1 MFMSEINNENI
12 QYLFEPRFIAIIGA
26 SKDQGKIG
34 SAVLRNIISG
44 GYTGRIIPVNPA
56 GGEIEGR
63 TAFRSVADIDGVVDL
78 AVVTIP
84 AKFVFEAVRQCADCG
99 VKYGIIITS
108 GFSEIGNRE
117 EENKIITYAN
127 ERGMRIV
134 GPNVFGI
141 YSSSVKL
148 NATFVSGDISS
159 GHLAMITQSG
169 ALGLTM
175 IGQAA
180 VENIGMSAIVSVGN
194 KADIDE
200 ADLLQYLVYQDDTH
214 VILMYIEGV
223 RNGEKLVR
231 VLKEATRRKP
241 VVIIKSGR
249 SQRGAMAAASHTGS
263 LAGADDVFDAII
275 KQCGAL
281 RAESTNE
288 AFAWCKFLA
297 DNPLPA
303 GENAVIITN
312 GGGAGV
318 MGTDAFEKYG
328 INMFD
333 DAGTLKEVFT
343 PATPAF
349 GSTKNPIDIT
359 GQATAQDY
367 TKAFDAALHCD
378 DIHSVLGIYC
388 ESALFKTENLTEA
401 IENNYHRFKAA
412 GKPIIFSL
420 FGGENTSDYE
430 VAARRKGVPVSDDVY
445 NAASSLGAMYAY
457 HHYLAETREDVADAD
472 IDVDAINQIV
482 ADVKKE
488 GRYFLLSNEA
498 RNIMNMAGVTIP
510 NSLTAQTLEEAV
522 RSADAIGYPVVM
534 KIVSRDIIHKSDAGG
549 IALDLENKDEVMDAY
564 GAIIRNCRAK
574 VPHAMIEGVEIS
586 EMVKTG
592 TEMII
597 GARIDKTFG
606 PILMVGLGGIYV
618 EVMKDVSFRSLP
630 LERKEILGMI
640 KSIRSYPLLLG
651 VRGEEMKDI
660 DTLIDTMVKLGAI
673 IQKCRGISDIEIN
686 PLVVYEQG
694 MGTKAVDVRI
704 ILSKE

>member
-1 MFMSEINNENI
+1 MFMPEINNENI

-63 TAFRSVADIDGVVDL
+63 TAFRSVADIDGVVDV

-200 ADLLQYLVYQDDTH
+200 ADLLQYLMYQDDTH

-231 VLKEATRRKP
+231 VLRKATRRKP

-275 KQCGAL
+275 KQC
-281 RAESTNE
+281 
-288 AFAWCKFLA
+288 
-297 DNPLPA
+297 
-303 GENAVIITN
+303 
-312 GGGAGV
+312 
-318 MGTDAFEKYG
+318 
-328 INMFD
+328 
-333 DAGTLKEVFT
+333 
-343 PATPAF
+343 
-349 GSTKNPIDIT
+349 
-359 GQATAQDY
+359 
-367 TKAFDAALHCD
+367 AALHCD

-401 IENNYHRFKAA
+401 IENNYHRFKTA

-420 FGGENTSDYE
+420 FGGVNTSDYE

-510 NSLTAQTLEEAV
+510 NSLTAQTLEGAV
-522 RSADAIGYPVVM
+522 RSAD
-534 KIVSRDIIHKSDAGG
+534 
-549 IALDLENKDEVMDAY
+549 
-564 GAIIRNCRAK
+564 
-574 VPHAMIEGVEIS
+574 
-586 EMVKTG
+586 
-592 TEMII
+592 
-597 GARIDKTFG
+597 
-606 PILMVGLGGIYV
+606 
-618 EVMKDVSFRSLP
+618 
-630 LERKEILGMI
+630 
-640 KSIRSYPLLLG
+640 
-651 VRGEEMKDI
+651 
-660 DTLIDTMVKLGAI
+660 
-673 IQKCRGISDIEIN
+673 
-686 PLVVYEQG
+686 
-694 MGTKAVDVRI
+694 
-704 ILSKE
+704 